1 MIAIFRVLIVIVTFV
16 QVILIILAFVGS
28 YKNST
33 GLNNS
38 YLLDVHLNRLNL
50 TTLFDI
56 SANSTKSALGFDLD
70 SIKGKDV
77 ADGKVHDG
85 LVFIPTKT
93 TTLPTGTTEKDF
105 FGAINSIATAAAT
118 AAIELVDGIYTTVS
132 DVFLNIATL
141 LTYSDLGLAQV
152 YSFSNWGYC
161 RGYKIKDHTIE
172 NSGNADWDNNHIN
185 WTYCTPPKANYLVDP
200 LTILKQ
206 EVINI
211 INSDVQG
218 GIDIPILSDAVIS
231 ELKVLVNNV
240 SYDDFH
246 LPGTIQEKLGNLHAA
261 STAGFVLLI
270 LAMAF
275 GLINF
280 AIQTLAIFMSPNST
294 CLTVADFM
302 LQVVVFLLTLITSAI
317 ITATNIYVRNQINDY
332 TPTAG
337 MRSFL
342 STNLYAYLWTA
353 TVASLLVVILSLLG
367 YFFGFFGTRNR
378 TEKYN
383 MTTDVNDTFLEKN

>member
-1 MIAIFRVLIVIVTFV
+1 MLALFRVPLI
-16 QVILIILAFVGS
+16 ILTLLQLILVILAFVGS
-28 YKNST
+28 YKNSS

-50 TTLFDI
+50 TTLFNI
-56 SANSTKSALGFDLD
+56 SANNSKSVLGVDLD
-70 SIKGKDV
+70 TVSAKSV
-77 ADGKVHDG
+77 ADGKDHDS

-93 TTLPTGTTEKDF
+93 DTLPTGTTDKDF
-105 FGAINSIATAAAT
+105 LGAINSIATAAAT
-118 AAIELVDGIYTTVS
+118 AAVQLADGFYTTVS
-132 DVFLNIATL
+132 DVFLNIANL

-161 RGYKIKDHTIE
+161 RGYEYKDNEIE

-185 WTYCTPPKANYLVDP
+185 WTYCTPPKGNYLVDP

-218 GIDIPILSDAVIS
+218 GIDIPVLSDFVKY
-231 ELKVLVNNV
+231 ELEVLVNNV
-240 SYDDFH
+240 SYDDLN
-246 LPGTIQEKLGNLHAA
+246 LPGTIQEKLGKLHAA
-261 STAGFVLLI
+261 STGGFVLLI
-270 LAMAF
+270 LSLSF
-275 GLINF
+275 GFISF
-280 AIQTLAIFMSPNST
+280 AIQALAFFMSPNST
-294 CLTVADFM
+294 CLTFSNFL
-302 LQVVVFLLTLITSAI
+302 LQILVFLVTLITAAI
-317 ITATNIYVRNQINDY
+317 ITATNIYIRNQINDN

-353 TVASLLVVILSLLG
+353 TVAALLVVILSFLG
-367 YFFGFFGTRNR
+367 HFFGLFGTGRKRYR
-378 TEKYN
+378 TTKN
-383 MTTDVNDTFLEKN
+383 VNDSFLEEKQ